1 MILLVSSFLLT
12 KRISFL
18 SLIKN
23 CNRNLK
29 KAILELETLLLIK
42 TQKKT
47 INQTKIDSI
56 IKLIL
61 KKKNYIEC
69 NFKNY

>member
-1 MILLVSSFLLT
+1 MNI
-12 KRISFL
+12 
-18 SLIKN
+18 LIKN

-29 KAILELETLLLIK
+29 KAILELETFLLIK

-47 INQTKIDSI
+47 INQTKIGSI

-61 KKKNYIEC
+61 KFIILR
-69 NFKNY
+69 FLLRWSM